1 MKKELQKDIQ
11 EYGFLLIILAFMV
24 LGMIKYTK
32 HVDKIAERYNRNQDQ
47 EYAQIKKEF
56 KKR

>member
-24 LGMIKYTK
+24 FGMIKYTK

-56 KKR
+56 KKH